1 MSGPPVLWLHAPE
14 PGALPRLA
22 QMLCLVLEQRPDLV
36 VMVTTPQGTARPDA
50 LPSEVN
56 WQMLPES
63 QAALGAFFDRYKPVL
78 GLWATGH
85 VNAGALG
92 AAREAKV
99 PMLLVDAEEEG
110 FAERG
115 WRWRPRRMRQA
126 LLGFR
131 HCYAASAMAERAIR
145 RLSAQEAK
153 TTVVGPLQCGAR
165 ALPHDAALYA
175 QLAPTLAGRSCW
187 LAAGVCQEEV
197 GMVLTAHAS
206 ASRLAHRMLLLLV
219 PSTAEAV
226 PALRA
231 RLEQVGL
238 RVLDWSSGAL
248 PDESTQVLLI
258 DEAPALGLWYL
269 LAPVSFLGGTLS
281 PGTSSP
287 DPYEAAALGS
297 AILYGPHVG
306 RWLDRYTALAGVGAA
321 RIIKDAPTLSDAVS
335 ALVAPDR
342 AAAMARAAWEL
353 VTAGAENTDR
363 MAEIILDTLDEV
375 ETP

>member
-1 MSGPPVLWLHAPE
+1 MPGAPVLWLHAPE
-14 PGALPRLA
+14 LGALPRLV
-22 QMLCLVLEQRPDLV
+22 QMLCQVIDQRPDLEV
-36 VMVTTPQGTARPDA
+36 LVTTPQGTARPDV
-50 LPSEVN
+50 LPEEVT

-63 QAALGAFFDRYKPVL
+63 QAALGAFLGRYKPLL

-85 VNAGALG
+85 VSVGPLA
-92 AAREAKV
+92 AARDANI

-110 FAERG
+110 FAERV

-131 HCYAASAMAERAIR
+131 HCYAASAMAKRAIR
-145 RLSAQEAK
+145 RLSVQEAE
-153 TTVVGPLQCGAR
+153 TTVIGPLQCGAR
-165 ALPHDAALYA
+165 ALPHDPALYA
-175 QLAPTLAGRSCW
+175 QLAPTLSGRSCW
-187 LAAGVCQEEV
+187 LAAGVCEEEV
-197 GMVLTAHAS
+197 GMVLAAHAS

-219 PSTAEAV
+219 PSGVEAV
-226 PALRA
+226 PAMRA
-231 RLEQVGL
+231 RLEQAGL
-238 RVLDWSSGAL
+238 RALDWSSGVL
-248 PDESTQVLLI
+248 PDESTQVLLV
-258 DEAPALGLWYL
+258 DEALSLGLWYL
-269 LAPVSFLGGTLS
+269 LAPVSFLGGTLR
-281 PGTSSP
+281 PGASSP
-287 DPYEAAALGS
+287 NPYEAAALGS

-363 MAEIILDTLDEV
+363 MAEIILDTLDEA